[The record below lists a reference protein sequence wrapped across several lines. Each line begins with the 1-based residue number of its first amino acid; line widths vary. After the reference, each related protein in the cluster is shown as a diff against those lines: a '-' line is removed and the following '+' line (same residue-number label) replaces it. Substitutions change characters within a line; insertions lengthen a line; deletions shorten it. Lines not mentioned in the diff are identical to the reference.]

1 MAGIGGFAGGLVRG
15 MESAERA
22 NIQREQIG
30 IQRARDAR
38 DSELHGFRVSEA
50 QSKQDRLKR
59 EDSAWDEVAQIT
71 QAEIRRMQGGAA
83 PPQAAVPA
91 SAVPAAGPIDQGGG
105 TQTMPLQDDGAGIP
119 TRALP
124 DTAGAAPG
132 FMPSQT
138 DTAPA
143 GLDRRAPQPS
153 QATQA
158 GPGNPREAAGVAL
171 LSHSSLFR
179 SPDYLNKVADVF
191 VRNKIPEGIKWLERA
206 HVAEKENGIEAM
218 MALAAGDPQRAIQAF
233 NANGRDRI
241 TNAQPIID
249 GEHKGKWALTFQGAP
264 QPVVI
269 DPREVVKSF
278 LPPKDYLGVLDKEHE
293 GKRKDAESGALVA
306 ERGAKT
312 RALDAQAA
320 AIQANAASLGEY
332 RQRMG
337 GAAET
342 RAGRAGAPSA
352 AMSTTRSAQVSREV
366 ERALTTSD
374 GDGKGVLDRERAPF
388 YKSIAAQLARQDP
401 ELTASEAA
409 DIAMSVPH
417 ITPKMAA
424 EQAAE
429 ELRDLRKDVGV
440 GDKAAGIFSG
450 GGFKQAHGQTEE
462 EWTKDR
468 IKEIVRN
475 AEAEADAR
483 LAELGVTRR
492 RGDGSPAKPKVTQE
506 AIAALRANPGRADDF
521 RAMFGVDP
529 AQYLTQSGARQT
541 GATAASPPASEG
553 AGLTR
558 RSATAAPAQPLG
570 EGLTRRGEQVFRRE
584 GANEVL
590 DKKSTIDADPRVSFL
605 RSDIAKAIEA
615 KDMAKVGVLTK
626 ALNEYVSNKYGGWQ

>member
-1 MAGIGGFAGGLVRG
+1 MANLGALAGGMAAGI
-15 MESAERA
+15 ESGQRMRLQRERDTRDAERHQFTMGEL
-22 NIQREQIG
+22 QRTAET
-30 IQRARDAR
+30 RDRQEAAWE
-38 DSELHGFRVSEA
+38 ELNA
-50 QSKQDRLKR
+50 
-59 EDSAWDEVAQIT
+59 AIA
-71 QAEIRRMQGGAA
+71 RRMQKQVPTQMQA
-83 PPQAAVPA
+83 PQQLATTSTGEPV
-91 SAVPAAGPIDQGGG
+91 DQGNGV
-105 TQTMPLQDDGAGIP
+105 QTMALQDQGAGIP

-124 DTAGAAPG
+124 EAPVQPASPEGGLTRAPTPAAAPAQAAGQGDDPGKKIG
-132 FMPSQT
+132 FSLYQ
-138 DTAPA
+138 
-143 GLDRRAPQPS
+143 
-153 QATQA
+153 
-158 GPGNPREAAGVAL
+158 NPNLLRDPDFLNEAAGIFMKA
-171 LSHSSLFR
+171 R
-179 SPDYLNKVADVF
+179 M
-191 VRNKIPEGIKWLERA
+191 PEGVKWLERSFKA
-206 HVAEKENGIEAM
+206 QQENGIDAM
-218 MALAAGDPQRAIQAF
+218 KAFIAGDAQRGLEAF
-233 NANGRDRI
+233 NSSGRDRI
-241 TNAQPIID
+241 TNAQPIVD

-264 QPVVI
+264 QPVMI
-269 DPREVVKSF
+269 DPGAVLRSF
-278 LPPKDYLGVLDKEHE
+278 LDPKAYFDSLAKDQDG
-293 GKRKDAESGALVA
+293 RRRDAESGALVA